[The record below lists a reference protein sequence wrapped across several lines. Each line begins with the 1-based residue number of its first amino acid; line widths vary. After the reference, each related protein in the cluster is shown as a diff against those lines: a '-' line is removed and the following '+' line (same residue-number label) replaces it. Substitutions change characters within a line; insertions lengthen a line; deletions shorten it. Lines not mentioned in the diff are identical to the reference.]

1 MPVICLIKL
10 AGRMPTTQILSGATY
25 EIQFGSRECKV
36 EVVQATFHPLS
47 FSNGKLNFANVSRRK
62 DVSVV
67 SLIIELL
74 PWLLGLLLYHPGI
87 IIKLII
93 FDNVH
98 PSLCQCTIKVAA
110 PRHTKP
116 QLSAQMVKVH
126 HKVV

>member
-1 MPVICLIKL
+1 MPVISLIKL

-25 EIQFGSRECKV
+25 EIQFRSRECEV

-47 FSNGKLNFANVSRRK
+47 FSNGKLNFVNVSRRK

-74 PWLLGLLLYHPGI
+74 PWLLVLLYHPGI

-98 PSLCQCTIKVAA
+98 PSLCQRTIKVAA
-110 PRHTKP
+110 P
-116 QLSAQMVKVH
+116 
-126 HKVV
+126 